1 MGDLHFSNDG
11 VPILI
16 LGNHVLYGKAIILDK
31 PYVLLKK
38 SRTSNSCDNELL
50 MKDLDDD
57 DDDDKSE
64 MNVSMNET
72 KSVVTYFVKAVI
84 KRKLLFNKRPR
95 PIVYIEATK
104 NRN

>member
-1 MGDLHFSNDG
+1 MGDLHFSSDG

-16 LGNHVLYGKAIILDK
+16 LGNHVLYGKAITLEK
-31 PYVLLKK
+31 PYVLLTKL
-38 SRTSNSCDNELL
+38 RTSNSCNNELL

-57 DDDDKSE
+57 DDKSD

-72 KSVVTYFVKAVI
+72 KSMVTYFVKAVI

>member
-1 MGDLHFSNDG
+1 MGDLHFSSDG

-16 LGNHVLYGKAIILDK
+16 LGNHVLYGKAITLEK

-38 SRTSNSCDNELL
+38 SRTSNSCNNELL
-50 MKDLDDD
+50 MKDLDDN
-57 DDDDKSE
+57 DDKSE

-72 KSVVTYFVKAVI
+72 KSMVTYFVQAVI